1 MNRVSLAAFA
11 VFLACPALGATPA
24 DVEQRIRQF
33 QQGLAPPVLIA
44 GETPVLKPLAD
55 RMQEL
60 KIPGLSVAVIHQ
72 GRIDWARGFGNT
84 HIGGPGVSDKTLFQ
98 AASISKPV
106 FALAVLHLVDEGK
119 LSLDANVNEYLK
131 QWKLPENDFTR
142 DAKVTLRGLLSHSAG
157 LTVHG
162 FPGYSTKAPVPTTM
176 QVLDGA
182 PPANTAAIR
191 VDIKPKSR
199 FRYSGGG
206 YTVAQ
211 QILLD
216 VTGVPLPKLLSDTVL
231 TPLGMTHSTF
241 EQPLPAKRH
250 AEVALPYRADGRPVE
265 GGPHTYPEM
274 AAAGLW
280 TTPTDL
286 ARYALGVHAALA
298 GKSKVISASTAR
310 AMLTKVID
318 EQGMG
323 PQLGGS
329 SARKFFSHGGGNE
342 GYRCFL
348 IAYEDGEGAI
358 VMTSSDNGGEVM
370 MEVIR
375 TIAHEYRWPDFAP
388 PTRTIAKLNPK
399 SLDRLAGVYAMGDR
413 HTFVLRKVGSGW
425 VGELLGNAPVA
436 MLPSSE
442 LELFARDANVVV
454 SFTPDDQG
462 GVSAIKHRLND
473 WELTGSR
480 VDDARSRQ
488 VLAKVED
495 SARRFQQQK
504 PLAETEGVLRELIAG
519 IAAGKPNY
527 ERMTPPFADFARRAL
542 PEMKGFV
549 DGLGA
554 PKKLTFKRVGPEGGD
569 IYHVEFEKG
578 VSTIELRFGV
588 DGGIDYLR
596 ILPD

>member
-11 VFLACPALGATPA
+11 LFLACPALSATPA

-33 QQGLAPPVLIA
+33 QQGLVPPVLIT
-44 GETPVLKPLAD
+44 GETPVFKPLAD
-55 RMQEL
+55 RMKEL
-60 KIPGLSVAVIHQ
+60 KVPGLSVAVIHQ
-72 GRIDWARGFGNT
+72 GRIDWARGFG
-84 HIGGPGVSDKTLFQ
+84 HASVGGPALSDMTLFQ

-119 LSLDANVNEYLK
+119 LSLDADVNQYRK

-162 FPGYSTKAPVPTTM
+162 FPGYAAKTPVPTTV
-176 QVLDGA
+176 QILDGT

-191 VDIKPKSR
+191 VDIKPGVR

-216 VTGVPLPKLLSDTVL
+216 VTGVPLPKLMSDTVL
-231 TPLGMTHSTF
+231 TPLGMTRSTF
-241 EQPLPAKRH
+241 EQPLSPQRL

-286 ARYALGVHAALA
+286 AHYALGVRAALV
-298 GKSKVISASTAR
+298 GKSTVISASTAR
-310 AMLTKVID
+310 AMLTPVIG
-318 EQGMG
+318 EQGVG

-329 SARKFFSHGGGNE
+329 NSRKYFSHGGGNE

-358 VMTSSDNGGEVM
+358 VMTNSDSGGEVM

-375 TIAHEYRWPDFAP
+375 TIAHGYRWPDFAP
-388 PTRTIAKLNPK
+388 PTRTIATVKPE
-399 SLDRLAGVYAMGDR
+399 SLQRLAGVYAMGDR

-436 MLPSSE
+436 MFPSSE
-442 LELFARDANVVV
+442 LELFARDANVIVN
-454 SFTPDDQG
+454 FTPDDKG

-495 SARRFQQQK
+495 SARRFRQQK
-504 PLAETEGVLRELIAG
+504 PLAETEGALRELLTG
-519 IAAGKPNY
+519 VAAGKSNY

-554 PKKLTFKRVGPEGGD
+554 IKKLAFKRVGPEGGD

-588 DGGIDYLR
+588 DGRIDYVR
-596 ILPD
+596 IVPD